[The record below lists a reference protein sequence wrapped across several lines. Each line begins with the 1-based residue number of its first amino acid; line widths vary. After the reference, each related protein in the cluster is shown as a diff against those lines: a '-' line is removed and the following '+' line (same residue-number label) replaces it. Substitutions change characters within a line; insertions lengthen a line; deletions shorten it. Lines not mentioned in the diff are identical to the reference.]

1 MKIKYHSFTEQG
13 KRNYNED
20 CVYPFLGSTAAPVP
34 HLHIV
39 CDGVGGSVAGND
51 ASLLACQSF
60 AEYFANH
67 SQLPVTKEFLKQAL
81 KYTEIAFD
89 DFIKSNPNKE
99 GMATTL
105 TLVYVIDNRAIMA
118 HIGDS
123 RIYCFRNNAAIFE
136 SKDHSWAEEMLRIGA
151 LTKEEISINPKRNQI
166 LRAIRGSSERY
177 HTSIEVNE
185 IEIQEGDYFFLCS
198 DGILESWEDDIYDL
212 FKQNIKSIDDTLLIV
227 KEECLENSSDNFTCT
242 LLQVTEV
249 AALKAE
255 TETQNTAATAA
266 EEAAATTKQPV
277 AAVTPLP
284 NAEPIPATEPAP
296 TAEPPSNEIGNK
308 PVPTEKEQP
317 KTEDEK
323 IQKNEPSAELPNP
336 ATKTTK
342 KKKMGLLLVG
352 LLGVLMPLG
361 GFTLYQKY
369 QEYFIKDVNP
379 SDTTNTDTLNI
390 PPIDGLAGVKLNGKW
405 GFINKS
411 GEEVIPLVYEAAANF
426 KGGQAQVTKGGKT
439 FYINKN
445 GEEIKTTKP

>member
-81 KYTEIAFD
+81 KYTELAFD

-123 RIYCFRNNAAIFE
+123 RIYCFRNNAVSFE

-212 FKQNIKSIDDTLLIV
+212 FKQNIKSIDDTLIIV

-249 AALKAE
+249 AALKAK

-277 AAVTPLP
+277 AVVTPLP

-336 ATKTTK
+336 ATKTIK
-342 KKKMGLLLVG
+342 KKKMGLVLVG
-352 LLGVLMPLG
+352 LLGVLVAIS
-361 GFTLYQKY
+361 GFVLYRSLTAAKH
-369 QEYFIKDVNP
+369 KPTPVA
-379 SDTTNTDTLNI
+379 TTDTSTFANTNI
-390 PPIDGLAGVKLNGKW
+390 DVAGRAATLTVDTQKTVVVTP
-405 GFINKS
+405 S
-411 GEEVIPLVYEAAANF
+411 G
-426 KGGQAQVTKGGKT
+426 TKVEK
-439 FYINKN
+439 NKN
-445 GEEIKTTKP
+445 GGKPPVVKTAAATPKTPTGPVKP